1 MTKVEK
7 ALSVLLNGGYFREML
22 EKNSYTKREVFVSRL
37 FDKDNRVVKGIG
49 TATFLDMKNDLIRD
63 YSCPSFSSF
72 CKIYRHK

>member
-22 EKNSYTKREVFVSRL
+22 EKNSYTKREVFTVRL
-37 FDKDNRVVKGIG
+37 IDNSNNIVKGIG
-49 TATFLDMKNDLIRD
+49 SSVFFKLEDRLIRD

-72 CKIYRHK
+72 CKIYRLR